1 MGRGLSR
8 QVRPEPPPT
17 DAPPTQAPPRA
28 PLGTA
33 LVTWLRN
40 AWTRRPHFRHVGP
53 ENTEEVPVALPSSSE
68 PQGTCAEE
76 PSLRTCFIQ
85 VLPAFEFLGREDL
98 PLESSSLVA
107 ICETSESSF
116 ISERIPTPPQKE
128 LPRELGSKDV
138 GVPSELLV
146 QEGAAQDLEN
156 ESVDEP
162 PEKTSRDP
170 EEATL
175 ADIPS
180 LEDEVWDPLPSSSS
194 SLGHEEGE
202 DLALKPRRWSSMD
215 LEQVRPRVP
224 PTRPGTTTEEAS
236 SNAFLRTQR
245 GASCIDL
252 PGGSPSSAEV
262 MRAVDYVA
270 RKHLKMAT
278 DHYLESNGRE
288 CGELMC
294 AVLNSPYCSAE
305 AALDL
310 FLAKVK
316 EGPWL
321 AEEGKEQG
329 SSTLDAA
336 TARATRA
343 IGKIVRYIKDS
354 SRLQGWFLE
363 LLLALVTNYIE
374 VTRPGLEAPSRD
386 QSSIYV
392 PPE

>member
-1 MGRGLSR
+1 MDSGSGPSQDPLSSR
-8 QVRPEPPPT
+8 WP
-17 DAPPTQAPPRA
+17 
-28 PLGTA
+28 
-33 LVTWLRN
+33 
-40 AWTRRPHFRHVGP
+40 F
-53 ENTEEVPVALPSSSE
+53 
-68 PQGTCAEE
+68 AEE
-76 PSLRTCFIQ
+76 ASYTAKL
-85 VLPAFEFLGREDL
+85 L
-98 PLESSSLVA
+98 LECKSQQ
-107 ICETSESSF
+107 
-116 ISERIPTPPQKE
+116 PQA
-128 LPRELGSKDV
+128 GSKEV
-138 GVPSELLV
+138 GVPSELFV

-175 ADIPS
+175 LDVPS

-215 LEQVRPRVP
+215 LEQAQEHLHR
-224 PTRPGTTTEEAS
+224 
-236 SNAFLRTQR
+236 LCQLL
-245 GASCIDL
+245 C
-252 PGGSPSSAEV
+252 SPSSAEA
-262 MRAVDYVA
+262 MPAVDYVA

-321 AEEGKEQG
+321 TEEGKEQG
-329 SSTLDAA
+329 SPTFDAA

-343 IGKIVRYIKDS
+343 IGKIVTYIKDS

-392 PPE
+392 PQEELAKIIIVLLKRVARVSFKETSKEMLEDLSICPEEMALLLR